1 MPQSRPG
8 PNGGRARTTVD
19 TAKFAIVDESRAI
32 RVALVCARYLPFVG
46 GIELHVHE
54 VAKRLAAAGADVT
67 IVTTDPGARLPR
79 EELGAVRVR
88 RARAWPANRDYYFA
102 PGIDRELRDGAFDVV
117 HVQGYQTFVA
127 PVALRAT
134 RRLGVPTVLTFHGG
148 GHSSRLRQ
156 AIRPLQLRGLRPLV
170 QHVRTFVALAEFEI
184 AQYAPRLHVDTDR
197 FVVIPNGS
205 DLPPAAAQDVPR
217 DRSLLASLGR
227 LERYKGHHRVIAAL
241 PHVLARRADARL
253 WIGGVGPEEDALRS
267 LAAELGVA
275 ERVEIRGV
283 PPQDREQMARELAR
297 VDTVVSLSDFETQP
311 IAALEALSLGC
322 KLVVADSPGL
332 DALAA
337 SGLAT
342 SVPLDASPPDVGAA
356 ILDALESPPLREPPP
371 LPSWDDC
378 AAALLGVYR
387 EIVAKS

>member
-1 MPQSRPG
+1 VNESRPL
-8 PNGGRARTTVD
+8 N
-19 TAKFAIVDESRAI
+19 
-32 RVALVCARYLPFVG
+32 VALVCARYLPFVG

-67 IVTTDPGARLPR
+67 VVTTDPGSQLSH
-79 EELGAVRVR
+79 EELGDGGIRIRRV
-88 RARAWPANRDYYFA
+88 RAWPAKRDYYFA
-102 PGIDRELRDGAFDVV
+102 PGLDRELRDGGFDVV

-127 PVALRAT
+127 PIALRST
-134 RRLGVPTVLTFHGG
+134 RRHGIPTVLTFHGG

-156 AIRPLQLRGLRPLV
+156 TIRPLQLRALRPLV
-170 QHVRTFVALAEFEI
+170 QHVQTFVALAAFEI
-184 AQYAPRLHVDTDR
+184 GRYAPRLHVDPDR

-205 DLPPAAAQDVPR
+205 DLPRAAADGVPR

-241 PHVLARRADARL
+241 PHVLARRADVRL
-253 WIGGVGPEEDALRS
+253 WIGGVGPEEEALRA
-267 LAAELGVA
+267 LAGELGVA
-275 ERVEIRGV
+275 ELVEIRGV

-342 SVPLDASPPDVGAA
+342 SVPLEAAPADVGAA
-356 ILDALESPPLREPPP
+356 ILRTLDSPPVGAPPP

-387 EIVAKS
+387 GIVAKS

>member
-1 MPQSRPG
+1 M
-8 PNGGRARTTVD
+8 A
-19 TAKFAIVDESRAI
+19 ASRAI

-54 VAKRLAAAGADVT
+54 VSKRLAAAGAEVT
-67 IVTTDPGARLPR
+67 ILTTDPGAKLPR
-79 EELGAVRVR
+79 EELVEGVRVR
-88 RARAWPANRDYYFA
+88 RVPAWPANRDYYVA
-102 PGIDRELRDGAFDVV
+102 PGLGRELRTGGFDVV
-117 HVQGYQTFVA
+117 HIQGYQTFVA
-127 PVALRAT
+127 PLALRAT
-134 RRLGVPTVLTFHGG
+134 RRLDVPTVLTFHGG

-156 AIRPLQLRGLRPLV
+156 AIRPLQLRALRPLV
-170 QHVRTFVALAEFEI
+170 QHVQTFVALAEFEI
-184 AQYAPRLHVDTDR
+184 GRYAPRLHVDPAR

-205 DLPPAAAQDVPR
+205 DLPRAAAAGVVR
-217 DRSLLASLGR
+217 DRSLIASLGR

-241 PHVLARRADARL
+241 PHVLARRSDVRL
-253 WIGGVGPEEDALRS
+253 WIGGVGPEEDALRA

-275 ERVEIRGV
+275 ARVEIRGV

-322 KLVVADSPGL
+322 KVLVAESPGL

-337 SGLAT
+337 SGLAA
-342 SVPLDASPPDVGAA
+342 SVPLDAAPPEVGAA
-356 ILDALESPPLREPPP
+356 ILQALDSPPASEPPE

-378 AAALLGVYR
+378 AALLLGLYR
-387 EIVAKS
+387 RIVAES